1 MTLFG
6 SYYHLYFSAA
16 GLLHPAGCGDA
27 GHIHIRA
34 DVEQRTRET
43 GRSLADGML
52 PGCDVEVQTV
62 GEGKDP
68 LFTSW
73 VAGVGKPDRALAAA
87 SISGRIGANPTA

>member
-6 SYYHLYFSAA
+6 SYYHLYFSAV

-43 GRSLADGML
+43 GMTIVLRV
-52 PGCDVEVQTV
+52 DV
-62 GEGKDP
+62 
-68 LFTSW
+68 
-73 VAGVGKPDRALAAA
+73 AAA
-87 SISGRIGANPTA
+87 QEVRLLRRI